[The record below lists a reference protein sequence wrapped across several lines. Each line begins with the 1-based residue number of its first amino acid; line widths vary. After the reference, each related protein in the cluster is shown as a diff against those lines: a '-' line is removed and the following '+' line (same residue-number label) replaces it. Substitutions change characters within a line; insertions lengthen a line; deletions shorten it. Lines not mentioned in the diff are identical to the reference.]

1 MDGGNV
7 GCSSSHRRSKS
18 AADRISE
25 LARHGT
31 SYSMGEDI
39 NDYKNLMKSSKSH
52 VTPEVAHRNNICDA
66 ALNHRVSLEND
77 IKQLQVNLQQEKS
90 VRVMLEKAIGRASGT
105 LSPGHRHFATQTRE
119 LIAEIEFL
127 EEEIANREQH
137 VLSLY
142 RSMLDQC
149 LSTSTSAQSSGRTS
163 PAQTKNGGRKHP
175 SIISSAFCSSRKF
188 PLHSFQVLSTIKESK
203 KGSVFVKPKGKH
215 EQISTTK
222 TSTHGGC
229 NPSDFKLP
237 TFGGSRLA
245 RTLKDHLYQCPS
257 KLSEELIRCMA
268 AIYCWLQTD
277 ASTDAENGRSPF
289 LSRSSTNVILPR
301 RGAGDEKVLSCRPM
315 VEISSISI
323 DKKKF
328 SSASYAINSYRLLVE
343 NLERVDASMLES
355 GAKLAFWLNVYNSL
369 IMHGYL
375 VYGIS
380 HTSLRRLALF
390 HKTAY
395 NIGGYVFTANSIEH
409 CILCCHTPRI
419 GRWFETILSNAM
431 RKKSGEEKQLL
442 ESKFGL
448 CRSQPLV
455 YFGLCT
461 GAASDPMLR
470 VYTAKNV
477 IDELEKAKKEFL
489 QSNVVVKKSRK
500 VFLPKILERYAK
512 ETGLSSGELLT
523 WVLENIDKKLHE
535 SADPKNKRKA
545 SQVIEWLPYNT
556 RFRYILSTDFAEN
569 Q

>member
-25 LARHGT
+25 FARHGT
-31 SYSMGEDI
+31 SHFVGNDI
-39 NDYKNLMKSSKSH
+39 NDRQNLMKSIKSH
-52 VTPEVAHRNNICDA
+52 GTQEIAHQNNICGT
-66 ALNHRVSLEND
+66 ALNHRASLEND
-77 IKQLQVNLQQEKS
+77 IKQLQVHLQQEKS
-90 VRVMLEKAIGRASGT
+90 VRVMLEKSIGRASST
-105 LSPGHRHFATQTRE
+105 LSPGHRQFATQTKE
-119 LIAEIEFL
+119 LIAEIELL

-142 RSMLDQC
+142 RSTFDQC
-149 LSTSTSAQSSGRTS
+149 LSASTSAHSSGRGS

-188 PLHSFQVLSTIKESK
+188 PLQSFQVLGTIKESR
-203 KGSVFVKPKGKH
+203 KGSVFIKPKGRH
-215 EQISTTK
+215 EPVSNLK
-222 TSTHGGC
+222 TSIHGGC
-229 NPSDFKLP
+229 NSSDFKP
-237 TFGGSRLA
+237 TFGGSSLA

-277 ASTDAENGRSPF
+277 APTEAEIGHWPF
-289 LSRSSTNVILPR
+289 L
-301 RGAGDEKVLSCRPM
+301 
-315 VEISSISI
+315 
-323 DKKKF
+323 
-328 SSASYAINSYRLLVE
+328 ASYQA
-343 NLERVDASMLES
+343 
-355 GAKLAFWLNVYNSL
+355 
-369 IMHGYL
+369 
-375 VYGIS
+375 
-380 HTSLRRLALF
+380 
-390 HKTAY
+390 AY

-431 RKKSGEEKQLL
+431 RRKSGDDKQLL

-448 CRSQPLV
+448 FSSQPLV

-477 IDELEKAKKEFL
+477 INELEEAKKDFL

-500 VFLPKILERYAK
+500 IFLPKILDRYAK
-512 ETGLSSGELLT
+512 ATGLSSSDLLI
-523 WVLENIDKKLHE
+523 WVLENIDKMLHE
-535 SADPKNKRKA
+535 SVNSKNKRKA

-556 RFRYILSTDFAEN
+556 RFRYIFSTDFAEN
-569 Q
+569 P